1 MTPQERSRLS
11 LVVEGYQSL
20 SKMIWAIWAV
30 LLVWRVVIWVM
41 GQGSIGDVTLFA
53 LFVLVPIAV
62 AGFTEG
68 VTSNH
73 RADLKGGVAA
83 GLSASVDSVGSGFLI
98 VKGEQFDVPKRVSGQ
113 ITSGDMVA
121 VEFAPTTRMVL
132 QVHRLQSPKPLK
144 RIPEL
149 AREDT
154 SGPDVVAVE

>member
-98 VKGEQFDVPKRVSGQ
+98 VKGEQFEVPKRVSGQ

-154 SGPDVVAVE
+154 SEPDVVAVE